1 MKKLII
7 AIFLISLVANK
18 EILEI
23 NSNIREIKGKV
34 QKNNLRKLMA
44 AEIGIGTLILKE
56 AGNILLGYII
66 GKVIDAMVDKFKESR
81 SVLNASFKPSHFTQL
96 YKDGGDGLFI
106 SYIEN
111 DYVVSM
117 YYHKTKM
124 HTATCDGGILGG
136 GTISAL
142 GSPGEWAIAFC
153 KAGISRRRTY
163 YNHF

>member
-44 AEIGIGTLILKE
+44 AEVGTVLFEELEKFFFSY
-56 AGNILLGYII
+56 LLS
-66 GKVIDAMVDKFKESR
+66 KLIDAMVDKFKESR
-81 SVLNASFKPSHFTQL
+81 SVSNASFKPSHFTQL
-96 YKDGGDGLFI
+96 YKDGGNGLFI

>member
-44 AEIGIGTLILKE
+44 AGFGTVVFEQVGKFFIGY
-56 AGNILLGYII
+56 LLG
-66 GKVIDAMVDKFKESR
+66 KLIDAMVDKFKESR

-96 YKDGGDGLFI
+96 YKDGGDGLYI

>member
-44 AEIGIGTLILKE
+44 AEVGTLVIEEVGKFLI
-56 AGNILLGYII
+56 GYLLS
-66 GKVIDAMVDKFKESR
+66 KLIDAMVDKFKESR

-96 YKDGGDGLFI
+96 YKDGGDGLYI

-117 YYHKTKM
+117 YYHKTKI

>member
-44 AEIGIGTLILKE
+44 AGFGTVVFKE
-56 AGNILLGYII
+56 VGKFLLSYVLS
-66 GKVIDAMVDKFKESR
+66 KLVDAMVDKFKESR